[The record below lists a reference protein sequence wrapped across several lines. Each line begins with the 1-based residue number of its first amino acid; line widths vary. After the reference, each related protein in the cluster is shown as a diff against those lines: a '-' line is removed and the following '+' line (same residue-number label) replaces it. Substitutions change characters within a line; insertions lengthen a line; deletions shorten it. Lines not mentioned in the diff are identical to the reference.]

1 MGVRGEEE
9 PDEAAGPLPA
19 GGSPGRGRPWRPRL
33 VDLVLVALVLWLL
46 LCGAT
51 LRRARSEAAAGV
63 AAVRHAERFLAPA
76 DLVRGRALRPLTE
89 AGVAF
94 RRSHRGLNHPVLAP
108 LRILPIMGRQIRS
121 ASALTGAATEVAG
134 IGGRA
139 VRDARTALE
148 DRPASGPDRVSTL
161 RRVAAVA
168 ARAGRELDGVDL
180 GPGRAL
186 VGPLEG
192 RRAELAQRLD
202 EAQVAMVK
210 ASRVATGLADL
221 LGGPKRYLVVAANNA
236 EMRAGSG
243 MFLSVGEL
251 SFAEG
256 RMTLGEFRP
265 TGDLVLDPAV
275 APPIEDP
282 DLQARWGWLN
292 PNREWRNLAASPR
305 FAASAQLAARM
316 WVANGGAPVDG
327 VLMLDPVALQALL
340 SSTGPV
346 KAGGRTISADEVL
359 PLLLHDQYADIET
372 LADADQAGRRELLGS
387 IAASTIGALEG
398 EDLDVASLSTALR
411 NAVQGR
417 HLLAW
422 APDDRSQLVWETAGV
437 SGALEADSLVVSVL
451 NRAGNKLDQF
461 LEVDAHLRIRRSKGQ
476 GQGELRVTLRN
487 RTPEGEVGY
496 IAGLNPASGVAPGDY
511 SGLLSVNLPGFV
523 EEVKVESAPTFAAA
537 GPDGPTT
544 VVAWPVRIDRGS
556 SVTEVIRFRL
566 PAAADRHVVEPSA
579 RVPAIEWT
587 AQGRSWT
594 DNDRHQVR
602 W

>member
-1 MGVRGEEE
+1 M
-9 PDEAAGPLPA
+9 
-19 GGSPGRGRPWRPRL
+19 S
-33 VDLVLVALVLWLL
+33 LVLWLL

-51 LRRARSEAAAGV
+51 LRRARTEAAAGV
-63 AAVRHAERFLAPA
+63 AAVRHAERLLAPA
-76 DLVRGRALRPLTE
+76 DLVRGAPLGPLTE
-89 AGVAF
+89 ARVAF
-94 RRSHRGLNHPVLAP
+94 RRSHRGLNHPVLVP
-108 LRILPIMGRQIRS
+108 VRILPIVGRQIRS
-121 ASALTGAATEVAG
+121 ASALTGAATEVAR
-134 IGGRA
+134 IG
-139 VRDARTALE
+139 VRTVREARTALE
-148 DRPASGPDRVSTL
+148 ERPGSGPERVSTL

-168 ARAGRELDGVDL
+168 ARAGRELDAVDL

-186 VGPLEG
+186 IGPLEG
-192 RRAELAQRLD
+192 RRSELAQKLD
-202 EAQVAMVK
+202 EAHVTMVK

-221 LGGPKRYLVVAANNA
+221 LEGPKRYLVIAANNA

-265 TGDLVLDPAV
+265 TGDLVLDPAA
-275 APPIEDP
+275 APPIEDA
-282 DLQARWGWLN
+282 DLQGRWGWLN

-305 FAASAQLAARM
+305 FAASAELATKM

-346 KAGGRTISADEVL
+346 NAGGRTVSADDVL
-359 PLLLHDQYADIET
+359 PLLLHDQYAGIDT
-372 LADADQAGRRELLGS
+372 LAEAEQAGRRELLGS
-387 IAASTIGALEG
+387 IAASTLGALEG
-398 EDLDVASLSTALR
+398 ADLDVASLSTALR
-411 NAVQGR
+411 NAVRGR

-437 SGALEADSLVVSVL
+437 SGALEADSLMVSVL
-451 NRAGNKLDQF
+451 NRSGNKLDQF
-461 LEVDAHLRIRRSKGQ
+461 LQVDAHLSIRRSKDE
-476 GQGELRVTLRN
+476 GQGELRITLRN
-487 RTPEGEVGY
+487 RTPEGQSGY

-511 SGLLSVNLPGFV
+511 GGLLSVNLPGFV
-523 EEVKVESAPTFAAA
+523 DEVKVDSSPTFAAA

-544 VVAWPVRIDRGS
+544 VVAWPVRIDRGAS
-556 SVTEVIRFRL
+556 ITEVIRFRL
-566 PAAADRHVVEPSA
+566 PAGVDSHVVEPSA
-579 RVPAIEWT
+579 RVPAIKWT

-594 DNDRHQVR
+594 NNERREVT